1 MTGKKQA
8 KKLEDKSKA
17 TQDEEVIELKS
28 EELKSVVAEIMVQQ
42 HFSGPI
48 PPPEILSGYEQIHPG
63 FADRIISMAE
73 KQSAHRQGLEK
84 IRVE

>member
-42 HFSGPI
+42 HFSGQF
-48 PPPEILSGYEQIHPG
+48 L
-63 FADRIISMAE
+63 
-73 KQSAHRQGLEK
+73 RQRYYLGTNK
-84 IRVE
+84 FIRDSLIE